1 MNTTNATTNA
11 DTRNPYALA
20 HRFGSIFLVATAE
33 LDLLD
38 DQDTTEELATQ
49 VALERFEDAGLAL
62 AELYAINHNQAE
74 AIAVALVAEGIRSA
88 GCTRSGIAQA
98 IALEAVGY
106 VADHGREF
114 VELEEAAAA
123 ASSSSSRKRRPAT
136 TPSSWRRPR
145 PTGSPAASPA
155 ASRMPPASARH
166 ATPGAPELG
175 AQAPASSSWRRPG
188 DRSPRPATIRP
199 RQELERTRAPW
210 RPLAGDRCGVGS

>member
-1 MNTTNATTNA
+1 MNTTTATTNA

-106 VADHGREF
+106 VADHGAKF
-114 VELEEAAAA
+114 VELEEAAAGNHA
-123 ASSSSSRKRRPAT
+123 ELLALASIEWLAGCM
-136 TPSSWRRPR
+136 
-145 PTGSPAASPA
+145 TGGVEDAIA
-155 ASRMPPASARH
+155 
-166 ATPGAPELG
+166 
-175 AQAPASSSWRRPG
+175 
-188 DRSPRPATIRP
+188 DRSKRDPRR
-199 RQELERTRAPW
+199 
-210 RPLAGDRCGVGS
+210 S